1 MFSHHIITCL
11 LIIGSYYYYYFR
23 IGHLILMI
31 MDSVDIFGSSKMLKY
46 AGLVMHVMP
55 CFFIFSQLDCI
66 KTWSI

>member
-31 MDSVDIFGSSKMLKY
+31 MDSVDIFWQQQNVKIRW
-46 AGLVMHVMP
+46 V
-55 CFFIFSQLDCI
+55 
-66 KTWSI
+66 